1 MGEVTKTLAM
11 NPSQQ
16 TVLVEGRRLTP
27 LEKKNI
33 EAWSNL
39 ETLTMAVLVM
49 AAICFWFYG
58 LIFAIIAN
66 TAITFA
72 DLLAVTM
79 TITVASIIA
88 MALLLAINVN
98 AMSMDVLMVAVL

>member
-1 MGEVTKTLAM
+1 MSRALFSSM
-11 NPSQQ
+11 
-16 TVLVEGRRLTP
+16 
-27 LEKKNI
+27 
-33 EAWSNL
+33 

-72 DLLAVTM
+72 DLLAVTI
-79 TITVASIIA
+79 TITIASTIA

-98 AMSMDVLMVAVL
+98 TMSMDVLLVAVLFNTFNIYLLSTNSKKSE

>member
-1 MGEVTKTLAM
+1 M
-11 NPSQQ
+11 
-16 TVLVEGRRLTP
+16 
-27 LEKKNI
+27 
-33 EAWSNL
+33 
-39 ETLTMAVLVM
+39 ETLTMAVLVI

-72 DLLAVTM
+72 DLLAVT
-79 TITVASIIA
+79 IT

-98 AMSMDVLMVAVL
+98 TMSMDVLLVAVLFNTFNIYLLSTNSKQSE